1 MKMQIELRKLHMRFV
16 THHPPAMTLV
26 WSVLDSKEV
35 PFPHVKPLHYVN
47 TVSMLTTTKNL
58 LAKLNQSE
66 FQVAFMTMNNRQRA
80 FKINVGKKKTI
91 SGKFS
96 KIIRDVKYKMLHIKQ
111 YSEDVFF
118 A

>member
-58 LAKLNQSE
+58 LEKLNQCE

-80 FKINVGKKKTI
+80 FKINVGKKELSQGSSLK
-91 SGKFS
+91 
-96 KIIRDVKYKMLHIKQ
+96 
-111 YSEDVFF
+111 
-118 A
+118 

>member
-1 MKMQIELRKLHMRFV
+1 MYSHLSTPHMKMQIELRKLHMCFV

-26 WSVLDSKEV
+26 WLVLDSKEV

-58 LAKLNQSE
+58 LAKLNQSQ

-80 FKINVGKKKTI
+80 FKINVGKKELSQGSSLK
-91 SGKFS
+91 
-96 KIIRDVKYKMLHIKQ
+96 
-111 YSEDVFF
+111 
-118 A
+118 